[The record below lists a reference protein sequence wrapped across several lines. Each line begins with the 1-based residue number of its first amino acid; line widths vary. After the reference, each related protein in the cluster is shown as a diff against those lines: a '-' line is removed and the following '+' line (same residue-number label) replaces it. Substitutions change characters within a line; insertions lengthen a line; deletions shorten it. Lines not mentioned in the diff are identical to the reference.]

1 MNVFTKHNEAYQTS
15 AAMKENKVHGVNTEV
30 YTSPSEV
37 YHIPDSAAMI
47 ESKENEAYG
56 ALTTIMET

>member
-1 MNVFTKHNEAYQTS
+1 MNVFTKHNQAYQTS
-15 AAMKENKVHGVNTEV
+15 AAMKENKVQAEV

-56 ALTTIMET
+56 ALANIIMET